1 MYSEMAAAMRRFAA
15 QLADDVQRFGITDA
29 RRIREII
36 GDPLQY
42 AHRALPGSDESATRS
57 VLAAVD
63 TLGIPGTH
71 LPGATAVTPRIFRD
85 AEEAH
90 AYGTRTWGAVAD
102 RLDPAQR
109 QLLWEYT
116 RGDSTLINDLLR
128 EGIPLWPGVRERA
141 AGLDAIVGL
150 QATHE
155 WVQVTKTIQAGRL
168 FPDRGITEVTPGYRG
183 TFRDF
188 VSTSMYPG
196 GVNGL
201 KNVEGRNVDATIAV
215 PPGTPAFYV
224 GDLSATPEEK
234 ELLLGR
240 GLDFDLTDLQPDG
253 DRWQAAVTILPP

>member
-1 MYSEMAAAMRRFAA
+1 MRRFAA
-15 QLADDVQRFGITDA
+15 KIADDLQQLESADA
-29 RRIREII
+29 RQIREILS
-36 GDPLQY
+36 DPLRD
-42 AHRALPGSDESATRS
+42 ASHVLLGGDASGERS
-57 VLAAVD
+57 VLAAAD
-63 TLGIPGTH
+63 TSGLRDTH
-71 LPGATAVTPRIFRD
+71 LPGATVETPRILRGAD
-85 AEEAH
+85 EAH
-90 AYGTRTWGAVAD
+90 AYGMRTWGAVAD

-116 RGDSTLINDLLR
+116 RGDSTMINDMLR
-128 EGIPLWPGVRERA
+128 EGIPLWPGLRA
-141 AGLDAIVGL
+141 RAEGLDEIVGL

-168 FPDRGITEVTPGYRG
+168 FPGRDITEVSPGYRG

-201 KNVEGRNVDATIAV
+201 KDVEGRNVDATIAV
-215 PPGTPAFYV
+215 PPGTPAFYI

-240 GLDFDLTDLQPDG
+240 ELDFDLADLQPDG
-253 DRWQAAVTILPP
+253 NRWQAAVTIILPP

>member
-1 MYSEMAAAMRRFAA
+1 MYDEMAAAMRRFTAK
-15 QLADDVQRFGITDA
+15 LADDLQQLGIADA
-29 RRIREII
+29 RQIREII
-36 GDPLQY
+36 GAPLQH
-42 AHRALPGSDESATRS
+42 APRLIPGGDESAARS
-57 VLAAVD
+57 VLAAVHAP
-63 TLGIPGTH
+63 GIRGPH
-71 LPGATAVTPRIFRD
+71 LPGATAATPRIFRD

-90 AYGTRTWGAVAD
+90 AYGMRTWGAVAD
-102 RLDPAQR
+102 LLDPAQR
-109 QLLWEYT
+109 QLLWNYT
-116 RGDSTLINDLLR
+116 RGDSTLINDFLR
-128 EGIPLWPGVRERA
+128 EGIPLFPGPRQQAE
-141 AGLDAIVGL
+141 GLDAIVGL

-168 FPDRGITEVTPGYRG
+168 FPDRHITEVTPGYRG

-215 PPGTPAFYV
+215 PPGTPAFYI

-240 GLDFDLTDLQPDG
+240 ELDFDLTDLRPDG